1 MSRSTSFWK
10 NLKTAFGR
18 PRDKTVKENGEN
30 GHVIALDTTDSKMKT
45 DADNCEKN
53 TIEAATG
60 DLPERGTWST
70 GKLGFIFGCL
80 NYAVGLGNVWRF
92 PYLCYENGGGI
103 GFASMT
109 MIGLCNI
116 YYIVLIAYT
125 LFYLINSFRTQ
136 LPWEKCGSSW
146 NSHRCFEA
154 KNNTEAALTA
164 RNLTRNETISPVMEY
179 WENRVLGLTAGLHD
193 IGELRME
200 LVFLLLLAWVLV
212 YVVIWRGLHQSGKII
227 WFTAIFP
234 YVLMVVLFGRG
245 ISLDGASKGLL
256 YYVKPDFEKLWNPQ
270 VWVKAG
276 TQVLFSYGIG
286 IGANIALG
294 SYNKYHHNFH
304 RDSLIVCCISSG
316 TSLFSGFVIFSVLG
330 HMAEVQQKD
339 ISEVARSG
347 PGLAFLAYPEIVVKL
362 PGASVWA
369 VLFFLMLLVLGT
381 DSQFCTVEAFV
392 TGIVDEFPEILRPRR
407 KRFTFLVVVVQ
418 FLLGLPLI
426 SQGGQYLFQLMDD
439 FSASGITL
447 LTVVFFEIVGFAWI
461 YGSKQICCNIK
472 HMIGF
477 QPNPFFVFCWV
488 IAAPAVIMGIFLFS
502 IWKYEGVTY
511 ANTYKYPWW
520 GEMLG
525 WGISLASISWIPCYI
540 IYYLLT
546 TTGTLKERLMK
557 GFKPVK
563 MPSRDDR
570 VISVGNKENS
580 QIQVAVVYKAEDPN
594 ILHHT

>member
-1 MSRSTSFWK
+1 MSRPTSFWN
-10 NLKTAFGR
+10 NLKTTFGR
-18 PRDKTVKENGEN
+18 PRDKTDGVKENGEN
-30 GHVIALDTTDSKMKT
+30 GHIIPLNTIDSNMKT
-45 DADNCEKN
+45 AADDCEKN
-53 TIEAATG
+53 TIATESG

-70 GKLGFIFGCL
+70 GKFGFIFGCL

-92 PYLCYENGGGI
+92 PYLCYENGGGAFLLPYFLSIILCGIPLFIMEVSIGQFMSTGGIAVWNLVPILKGI

-136 LPWEKCGSSW
+136 LPWEKCGNSW

-154 KNNTEAALTA
+154 GNNTEAALTA
-164 RNLTRNETISPVMEY
+164 KNLTRNDTISPVMEY
-179 WENRVLGLTAGLHD
+179 WENHVLRLTSGLHD
-193 IGELRME
+193 IGELRVE

-212 YVVIWRGLHQSGKII
+212 YMVIWRGLHQSGKII
-227 WFTAIFP
+227 WFTALFP
-234 YVLMVVLFGRG
+234 YVLLVVLFGRG
-245 ISLDGASKGLL
+245 ISLEGASKGLL

-316 TSLFSGFVIFSVLG
+316 TSLFSGLVIFSVLG

-362 PGASVWA
+362 PGAPVWA

-392 TGIVDEFPEILRPRR
+392 TGIVDEFPKILRPRR
-407 KRFTFLVVVVQ
+407 RLFTFLVVVVQ

-439 FSASGITL
+439 FSASGVTL

-488 IAAPAVIMGIFLFS
+488 IAAPVVIM
-502 IWKYEGVTY
+502 E
-511 ANTYKYPWW
+511 
-520 GEMLG
+520 
-525 WGISLASISWIPCYI
+525 
-540 IYYLLT
+540 
-546 TTGTLKERLMK
+546 
-557 GFKPVK
+557 
-563 MPSRDDR
+563 
-570 VISVGNKENS
+570 
-580 QIQVAVVYKAEDPN
+580 
-594 ILHHT
+594 